1 MSSGSTTETTMN
13 NTFLPPPPPLP
24 PLEIVATVPTDAKTV
39 GIWSEFR
46 AKAEALK
53 TTAETLTVT
62 SLDDKA
68 NMRLARQ
75 TRLSLREIRLGLTA
89 THKELKAEALKTCNE
104 LDREKRELLALIE
117 PLEER
122 MKYMEDFEERVEA
135 EARSQRQHQREEL
148 LRPYNVDMAL
158 FASLGDMT
166 EAQWEAALAAAQ
178 DMHRRA
184 EEVAEIERRQAEER
198 ARRQAEI
205 EAENA
210 KLRAEA
216 AERDREQAAERAR
229 LAALAKLEA
238 DKAAAL
244 EAAAKEKEAAERAK
258 AEAEMEAKRKAE
270 AAPDRD
276 KLMAFADSLAR
287 LPKPTC
293 STEAARAI
301 NKMLEQKLE
310 WLAAWIKE
318 EARKIS

>member
-1 MSSGSTTETTMN
+1 MN
-13 NTFLPPPPPLP
+13 THIITPPPPPLP
-24 PLEIVATVPTDAKTV
+24 PLEIVATVPAEAKTV
-39 GIWSEFR
+39 GIWSQFR

-135 EARSQRQHQREEL
+135 EARSQRQHQREDL
-148 LRPYNVDMAL
+148 LKPYNVDMGM
-158 FASLGDMT
+158 FANLGDMS

-184 EEVAEIERRQAEER
+184 QEAAEIERQQADER

-258 AEAEMEAKRKAE
+258 AEAEAEAKRKAE
-270 AAPDRD
+270 AAPDKE
-276 KLMAFADSLAR
+276 KLIAMIGTIQH
-287 LPKPTC
+287 LPTPAC
-293 STEAARAI
+293 ATEAGKAVSKA
-301 NKMLEQKLE
+301 LCEKLN
-310 WLAAWIKE
+310 WLAAWLETEVEKL
-318 EARKIS
+318 

>member
-1 MSSGSTTETTMN
+1 MN

-24 PLEIVATVPTDAKTV
+24 PLEIVATVPAEAKTV
-39 GIWSEFR
+39 GIWSQFR

-135 EARSQRQHQREEL
+135 EARSQRQHQREDL
-148 LRPYNVDMAL
+148 LKPYNVDMGM
-158 FASLGDMT
+158 FANLGDMS

-184 EEVAEIERRQAEER
+184 QEAAEIERQQAEER

-244 EAAAKEKEAAERAK
+244 EREARAKEAAERAK
-258 AEAEMEAKRKAE
+258 AEAEAEAKRKAE
-270 AAPDRD
+270 SAPDKEKIM
-276 KLMAFADSLAR
+276 KLADALNEYPLPECVTEGGKATVNAIAGKLA
-287 LPKPTC
+287 
-293 STEAARAI
+293 
-301 NKMLEQKLE
+301 
-310 WLAAWIKE
+310 WLAAWIRE
-318 EARKIS
+318 EGGKL